1 MQEKTKRTKHSGFTL
16 FEVMASFA
24 VLTILLYALFVVFD
38 QASRVINQGTSSA
51 DQYQNARMVLDQMQ
65 RDISQIVLGQG
76 GPVAVSSFSKNSSY
90 LYGTDGTKT
99 IGGISYDRDGIFFS
113 APVATGYNEVGYYIS
128 NPDATNV
135 REDYLQRLVSSKD
148 STYMG
153 FSVDNIST
161 SFGDDEKY
169 GFYITDLN
177 IEYKRQAYGDSP
189 VIAGETFDEWDSR
202 FDTINGTTATW
213 KDDGRL
219 PDTIVITIKT
229 VSKQALEKAG
239 GIPTEGARKTFS
251 IQIPMTEKT
260 TYQIPK

>member
-1 MQEKTKRTKHSGFTL
+1 
-16 FEVMASFA
+16 MASFA
-24 VLTILLYALFVVFD
+24 VLSILLYALFVVFD
-38 QASRVINQGTSSA
+38 QASRVINQGTSST
-51 DQYQNARMVLDQMQ
+51 DQYQNARLVLDQMQ

-90 LYGTDGTKT
+90 LFGTDDTKT
-99 IGGISYDRDGIFFS
+99 IGGITYDRDGIFFS
-113 APVATGYNEVGYYIS
+113 VPVATGYNEVGYYIS
-128 NPDATNV
+128 SGNAATV

-153 FSVDNIST
+153 FSVDNIAT

-177 IEYKRQAYGDSP
+177 IEYKMKEFGDSP
-189 VIAGETFDEWDSR
+189 VISGETFDEWDSR
-202 FDTINGTTATW
+202 FNNIDGTTATW

-229 VSKQALEKAG
+229 VSKKALEETG
-239 GIPTEGARKTFS
+239 GIPTEGDRKTFS
-251 IQIPMTEKT
+251 IEIPMTEKT